1 MNITPAGYTAIGVAV
16 VSLLSWLFGILL
28 PKLIGRAIDSRFE
41 RKTREDR
48 EYRKEQ
54 IEDAIRQ
61 QKGQQVMTKSLL
73 VILQH
78 MIYGNHVEN
87 LERAQK
93 DLQAFSAE
101 NEAAILQKAAKY
113 NLR

>member
-1 MNITPAGYTAIGVAV
+1 
-16 VSLLSWLFGILL
+16 
-28 PKLIGRAIDSRFE
+28 
-41 RKTREDR
+41 
-48 EYRKEQ
+48 
-54 IEDAIRQ
+54 
-61 QKGQQVMTKSLL
+61 MTKSLL

>member
-1 MNITPAGYTAIGVAV
+1 MSTAGYASVGALILAGVVWLAKWWISK
-16 VSLLSWLFGILL
+16 SL
-28 PKLIGRAIDSRFE
+28 DSRFE
-41 RKTREDR
+41 RREREER

-61 QKGQQVMTKSLL
+61 QKGQQVMTNSLL

-87 LERAQK
+87 LEKAQK
-93 DLQAFSAE
+93 DLQAFHAE
-101 NEAAILQKAAKY
+101 NEAALLQKAAKY

>member
-1 MNITPAGYTAIGVAV
+1 MSTAQYATLGALIFAGV
-16 VSLLSWLFGILL
+16 VWLAKWWISKSLD
-28 PKLIGRAIDSRFE
+28 ARFE
-41 RKTREDR
+41 RRERSER
-48 EYRKEQ
+48 EYREEQ
-54 IEDAIRQ
+54 VRDAIRQ
-61 QKGQQVMTKSLL
+61 QKGQQVMTNSLL

-93 DLQAFSAE
+93 DLQAFRSE
-101 NEAAILQKAAKY
+101 NEAAILEKATKY